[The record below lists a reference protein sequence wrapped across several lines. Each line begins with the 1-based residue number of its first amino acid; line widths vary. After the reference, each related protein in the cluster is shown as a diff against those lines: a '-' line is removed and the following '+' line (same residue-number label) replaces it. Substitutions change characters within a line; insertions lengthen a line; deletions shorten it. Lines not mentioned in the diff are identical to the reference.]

1 MNTTKGDTSPQTFY
15 WQGFQSLRFNPPKK
29 IHINLRIPVNHE
41 ELIHILETNH
51 NWQMRKMQISFLEH
65 G

>member
-15 WQGFQSLRFNPPKK
+15 WQGFQSLRFNQKKKK

-51 NWQMRKMQISFLEH
+51 K
-65 G
+65 